1 MHYKSSWA
9 CVTHISQ
16 ESENNGIFVGWPLL
30 VSLIENPQ
38 NGVEWFRPVGLF
50 EMNQRNVA
58 LCLACSLRLL
68 PSAPASA
75 RLNTLLWTLWL
86 KKNKK
91 KLSCNLNVTE
101 AALQFILKL

>member
-30 VSLIENPQ
+30 VSLVENPQ
-38 NGVEWFRPVGLF
+38 NGVEWFRPVSLF

-58 LCLACSLRLL
+58 LCLETFALCPGVCS
-68 PSAPASA
+68 A
-75 RLNTLLWTLWL
+75 
-86 KKNKK
+86 
-91 KLSCNLNVTE
+91 E
-101 AALQFILKL
+101 HALVDIMT